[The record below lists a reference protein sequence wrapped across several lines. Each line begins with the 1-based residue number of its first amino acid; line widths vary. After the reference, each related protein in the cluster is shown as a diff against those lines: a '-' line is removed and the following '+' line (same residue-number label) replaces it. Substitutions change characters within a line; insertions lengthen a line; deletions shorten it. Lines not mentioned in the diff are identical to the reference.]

1 MIQNNVY
8 NFEQSWL
15 EKEQGGLLGSVEIE
29 KGHQAVH
36 ETPNQLLSKA
46 RHLLSHSTRAH
57 AYRRGKRFAYCLV
70 PSLLRSRI
78 WNEAIPKAKQFP
90 TSYLSGLRGIAAVK
104 VFTFHYLHFF
114 SDSTFVPYGRD
125 EDHKKFLQLPIV
137 QFLYAGTTAQ
147 VFFIVAGYLT
157 SLQLIKLFDSHDQ
170 PSRSKAFLNISGS
183 LFRRWFRLYLPTMII
198 MLTTA
203 HYIYFGFYEQN
214 RNFYNQRDRYFPG
227 PWTEPMPEQY
237 STYRGQMA
245 NWAQD
250 FWGLNNVWARS
261 YRPQHDV
268 HLWSILVEFQSS
280 LVLYLILMATA
291 QCRKHVR
298 MLALCIMT
306 VLTLLWDH
314 GETWMYT
321 IGGMVAQMDLLLTER
336 EQQKKLSLPA
346 DEKPLSTTAAA
357 TAGDGP
363 KNRVSFILW
372 SHFHTPS
379 AAAWTFIRLGGY
391 LAAFWMMSYPMWG
404 YGFWG
409 FDAQAPGYVTL
420 NRFIPKNMEQKERF
434 YPCVGSTVF
443 LIVLT
448 RADPKTSVWRQIF
461 DSDWAQYLGKVSFA
475 LYLVHGPLL
484 HAVVYLVPHWVWWLM
499 GVEGIE
505 TNNFLWTVAIVIG
518 WCTGLILSLWAA
530 DVWQREVE
538 ARCIKVA
545 QKLEKWCFVE
555 KAS

>member
-1 MIQNNVY
+1 
-8 NFEQSWL
+8 
-15 EKEQGGLLGSVEIE
+15 
-29 KGHQAVH
+29 
-36 ETPNQLLSKA
+36 
-46 RHLLSHSTRAH
+46 
-57 AYRRGKRFAYCLV
+57 
-70 PSLLRSRI
+70 
-78 WNEAIPKAKQFP
+78 
-90 TSYLSGLRGIAAVK
+90 
-104 VFTFHYLHFF
+104 
-114 SDSTFVPYGRD
+114 
-125 EDHKKFLQLPIV
+125 
-137 QFLYAGTTAQ
+137 
-147 VFFIVAGYLT
+147 
-157 SLQLIKLFDSHDQ
+157 
-170 PSRSKAFLNISGS
+170 
-183 LFRRWFRLYLPTMII
+183 
-198 MLTTA
+198 
-203 HYIYFGFYEQN
+203 
-214 RNFYNQRDRYFPG
+214 
-227 PWTEPMPEQY
+227 
-237 STYRGQMA
+237 
-245 NWAQD
+245 
-250 FWGLNNVWARS
+250 
-261 YRPQHDV
+261 
-268 HLWSILVEFQSS
+268 
-280 LVLYLILMATA
+280 
-291 QCRKHVR
+291 
-298 MLALCIMT
+298 
-306 VLTLLWDH
+306 
-314 GETWMYT
+314 
-321 IGGMVAQMDLLLTER
+321 MVAQMDLLLTER